1 MGHRAT
7 GLENV
12 AIDYVKLW
20 KSASLI
26 KWINS
31 QGNLVMLGIYSKLYN
46 TLGYKEKHQT
56 IYVLVI
62 LLCHLFINQKYD
74 LRTIS

>member
-46 TLGYKEKHQT
+46 TLGCKEKHQT